1 MNRVKILSF
10 CRAAIEE
17 LSSRHEKELSD
28 NRQRLEHEVT
38 DIRCKFLQS
47 QQVRD
52 VTGSVYSHSV
62 LANYSCER

>member
-1 MNRVKILSF
+1 MVVF

-52 VTGSVYSHSV
+52 VTGSL
-62 LANYSCER
+62 LA